1 MESTSLEILWTIVAD
16 LSAAYG
22 LKIIGAIAILII
34 GRIVAGILTGV
45 VERLLKKS
53 NTDKTLTKF
62 FTKATKIS
70 LVTFVFLAALGTL
83 GIETTSFIAIIVAA
97 GLAIGF
103 ALQGSLS
110 NLASGVM
117 LIAFR
122 PFKVGDYIEAGGT
135 SGSVE
140 AIEIFNT
147 ILNTPD
153 NKKVIIPNSNITGGN
168 IINGSANDTRRIDLV
183 FGIGYDDDLK
193 KAKDILTRLTNEDDR
208 ILKEPE
214 TLIAVSELADSSVN
228 FAVRPWVKSSDYWSV
243 LFDLTEKVKLTFD
256 AEGISIPYPQQDVH
270 MHQVDPKA

>member
-1 MESTSLEILWTIVAD
+1 MESTSLEKLWMIVAD

-22 LKIIGAIAILII
+22 LRIIGALVIVII

-83 GIETTSFIAIIVAA
+83 GIETTSFIAIIAAA

-117 LIAFR
+117 LIAFK

-147 ILNTPD
+147 ILNTPN

-168 IINGSANDTRRIDLV
+168 IINGSANDTRRVDLV

-208 ILKEPE
+208 ILKEPA

-256 AEGISIPYPQQDVH
+256 AEGISIPYPQRDVH
-270 MHQVDPKA
+270 IHQVDPKG